1 MKYEVK
7 VNPFNKH
14 FSEVVGV
21 VNGKEVIV
29 VSNHIQGVWGVGS
42 SQCLPYNLEHA
53 SVIAECVSA
62 VFKKVEEL
70 KSK

>member
-29 VSNHIQGVWGVGS
+29 VSNNIQGVWGVGS
-42 SQCLPYNLEHA
+42 SQCLPYDLEHA

-70 KSK
+70 K